1 MVDAIA
7 EDDTRRGA
15 CRPCRRRCGGSAGAA
30 ASRCSALLLLVLSL
44 AAPQARAQEAAP
56 AGAAAPAALVERSS
70 PPAAVTA
77 PPGEPPAMALPA
89 GADLPESGP
98 PAEPGRVAELASR
111 FHLNGYLTQA
121 YGRSDGNQILGIP
134 KAGTADYRTAAV
146 QLRVDTEQEGSFWIQ
161 LGNDR
166 LGSSPAQRFFP
177 EVGIDWLFYLHR
189 FGNLA
194 VKVGRVKIPFGI
206 YNEVRD
212 VGTLLPFYRPSS
224 DFYGT
229 GSFTAETVDG
239 AELSY
244 DALDLGGGWQ
254 LDADLFAGNWEFLAI
269 TAEEGLV
276 QSKARGSVGGELWL
290 TTPVRGL
297 RLGAGGMRYTA
308 ETPGLPNAG
317 SHTEHASLEW
327 EAGRAAAHVEVKR
340 RVSADARETA
350 GYAHLGL
357 RVAPRVSVNVQA
369 EVSNLHIEEV
379 ASTIHVDRDLAA
391 GVNYTFR
398 DNLVLKLEHH
408 WNRGYRVDA
417 LPDFSAPPGKTRY
430 LLASLSTSF

>member
-1 MVDAIA
+1 M
-7 EDDTRRGA
+7 
-15 CRPCRRRCGGSAGAA
+15 
-30 ASRCSALLLLVLSL
+30 
-44 AAPQARAQEAAP
+44 AP
-56 AGAAAPAALVERSS
+56 
-70 PPAAVTA
+70 
-77 PPGEPPAMALPA
+77 PA

-98 PAEPGRVAELASR
+98 PTEPGRAAELASK

-134 KAGTADYRTAAV
+134 KSGTADYRTAAV
-146 QLRVDTEQEGSFWIQ
+146 QLRVDMGQEGSFSIQ

-166 LGSSPAQRFFP
+166 LGSSPAQHFSP
-177 EVGIDWLFYLHR
+177 ELAVDWLFYVHR

-229 GSFTAETVDG
+229 GSFTTETVDG

-254 LDADLFAGNWEFLAI
+254 LDADLYAGDWEFLAI
-269 TAEEGLV
+269 TSEEGLV
-276 QSKARGSVGGELWL
+276 QSKARGSVGGELWV

-327 EAGRAAAHVEVKR
+327 EAGRAVAHVEVKR
-340 RVSADARETA
+340 RVSADARENA
-350 GYAHLGL
+350 GYVHLGL

-369 EVSNLHIEEV
+369 EVSNLHIAEV
-379 ASTIHVDRDLAA
+379 PSTIHVDRDLAA
-391 GVNYTFR
+391 GVNYSFR

-408 WNRGYRVDA
+408 WNRGYRIDA
-417 LPDFSAPPGKTRY
+417 LPDFNAPPSKTRY
-430 LLASLSTSF
+430 LLVSLSTSF